1 MHIGILLSLTA
12 PRPGT
17 GVAVGTPANTAPP
30 VISGGPAVGATLTA
44 SAGTWTGDPTPTVS
58 RQWRR
63 NGADIPGATG
73 STLST
78 TGYSAGDVIF
88 LRETATNTNGSASA
102 DSAGLTLTA
111 EAPADALTDDAG
123 NALADD
129 SSNRLVY
136 G

>member
-17 GVAVGTPANTAPP
+17 APVVGAPANTAPP
-30 VISGGPAVGATLTA
+30 TISGSATPGSTLTA
-44 SAGTWTGDPTPTVS
+44 GSGTWTGTPTPTIT

-78 TGYSAGDVIF
+78 TGYSAGDVIV
-88 LRETATNTNGSASA
+88 LREIATNTNGSASA
-102 DSAGLTLTA
+102 DSAALTLTA
-111 EAPADALTDDAG
+111 AAG
-123 NALADD
+123 PSMDFSQPTNSQYLLLLEDI
-129 SSNRLVY
+129 
-136 G
+136 